1 MERRGALSYAC
12 GSLDPVWVF
21 FFIYI
26 LHVYIFTV
34 CMHSCL
40 LLHLHLSAFDLN
52 EMHLDTYNF
61 IMPCNNISLCDGK
74 QAERGRTQRWDGGV
88 GACMRVVFD
97 IMLEWKECYV
107 A

>member
-1 MERRGALSYAC
+1 MNNGKERGIKLCMWES
-12 GSLDPVWVF
+12 GSCVSN

-26 LHVYIFTV
+26 LQVYIFTV

-40 LLHLHLSAFDLN
+40 FLNLHLSAFDLN

-88 GACMRVVFD
+88 GASMRVVFD
-97 IMLEWKECYV
+97 IMLE
-107 A
+107 